1 MDWSDLPIFLE
12 VARAQQLGR
21 AAASLGVD
29 ATTVGRR
36 LRRLETAVGQRL
48 FEQGPDGQ
56 ILTSAGEDLLA
67 RATAMAAIAS
77 DIRTPPA
84 GRTEVDGTIRVS
96 VAEGFGTWFVSRHLG
111 TLAQAHPKL
120 AVDLV
125 ATSGFLNPT
134 RRETDVAVL
143 LARPRRGPLRTRK
156 LTDYTLRLYAS
167 AEHLAAHGP
176 VHGIADLR
184 DRRMIGYVPDI
195 VYAPELRYLD
205 EIPGVRDPVLRSSS
219 INAQAHMI
227 ASGAGIGK
235 VGPFEEQGN
244 WYTGGVPRTLFH
256 VWLYGVDNP
265 LRAELPHGLDQPTR
279 ARIARYNDLDAK
291 KPEVNWPTQIKH
303 LPYADL
309 LKDLG
314 EPPATFEQFT
324 ARKGPADPAW
334 RSGGLYHDD
343 KGWGVPA
350 LWFNSWYDVS
360 IGPNMAL
367 FNHARA
373 VKSDAEASANQYV
386 VVAPNTHCAF
396 ARLGPNFTSGDRDL
410 GDASF
415 DVDGQ
420 VYAFFDRWL
429 KGDRQSFPATTPAVR
444 YYNMGANR
452 WNKATQ
458 WPPAGATV
466 MRLYLRSGG
475 RANGRAGDGRL
486 DAAAPPASE
495 TADRFTYDPANP
507 VQTIGGGDCCNG
519 GLVTAGAF
527 DQRVIEARDDVLV
540 YTSDALTQPTDVTG
554 FVQAVLK
561 VSSDALDTDFA
572 VKLVDVAPDGTA
584 YILGD
589 TILRARYRD
598 GFARP
603 TMMANGQVYTLKP
616 TPITTSNTFL
626 PGHRI
631 RVEVTSSNF
640 PKFVRN
646 LNTGG
651 DNERETRMVVA
662 HNQVHHAGDAASY
675 IDLPVVRR

>member
-1 MDWSDLPIFLE
+1 MNAIAKL
-12 VARAQQLGR
+12 LG
-21 AAASLGVD
+21 AAAAVSLAAAAPAQD
-29 ATTVGRR
+29 YAKYS
-36 LRRLETAVGQRL
+36 
-48 FEQGPDGQ
+48 D
-56 ILTSAGEDLLA
+56 
-67 RATAMAAIAS
+67 AAIA
-77 DIRTPPA
+77 R
-84 GRTEVDGTIRVS
+84 E
-96 VAEGFGTWFVSRHLG
+96 
-111 TLAQAHPKL
+111 LAQKASVEMIAMVPMRDGVGL
-120 AVDLV
+120 A
-125 ATSGFLNPT
+125 TNIY
-134 RRETDVAVL
+134 
-143 LARPRRGPLRTRK
+143 RPANARGPLPTVLWKTPYNELAYKTATSRRALEAVKRGYAFVVQSERGRYFSEGKYEILGLPQTDGYDT
-156 LTDYTLRLYAS
+156 LTWIAKQPWSNGKVGTLGCSSS
-167 AEHLAAHGP
+167 AEWQLALAGMNHPAH
-176 VHGIADLR
+176 AA
-184 DRRMIGYVPDI
+184 MVP
-195 VYAPELRYLD
+195 
-205 EIPGVRDPVLRSSS
+205 
-219 INAQAHMI
+219 M

-235 VGPFEEQGN
+235 VGAFEEQGN

-256 VWLYGVDNP
+256 VWLYGIDNP
-265 LRAELPHGLDQPTR
+265 LRAQLPHGLDQPTR

-334 RSGGLYHDD
+334 RTGGLYHDD

-396 ARLGPNFTSGDRDL
+396 SRLGPNFTSGDREL
-410 GDASF
+410 GDTSF

-420 VYAFFDRWL
+420 VWAFFDRWL
-429 KGDRQSFPATTPAVR
+429 KGERQAFPPTTPAVR

-452 WNKATQ
+452 WTSAAQ
-458 WPPAGATV
+458 WPPAGTTT

-475 RANGRAGDGRL
+475 RANGLAGDGRL
-486 DAAAPPASE
+486 DAAAPPAGE
-495 TADRFTYDPANP
+495 TADRFTYDPADP

-598 GFARP
+598 GFAQP
-603 TMMANGQVYTLKP
+603 VMMAKGQVYTLKP

-662 HNQVHHAGDAASY
+662 HNQVHHAGDASSY
-675 IDLPVVRR
+675 IDLPVLRR